1 MSNTIRIDFDISAID
16 TLKEKLS
23 SRRNKAQ
30 EVLDSAVMKDTDP
43 FVPMRQGTLA
53 SSVLRSTNAG
63 SGEVVYDTP
72 YARHM
77 YYGVHYKTG
86 TPFKYSTLKH
96 PLACKEWVKASK
108 AVNMEKWKKEVK
120 EVLANG

>member
-96 PLACKEWVKASK
+96 PLACKEWIKASK

-120 EVLANG
+120 EVLADG

>member
-1 MSNTIRIDFDISAID
+1 MSNTIKIEFDISCMD
-16 TLKEKLS
+16 TLKEKLT

-30 EVLDSAVMKDTDP
+30 EVLDLAVMKDTDP

-77 YYGVHYKTG
+77 YYGVHYRTG
-86 TPFKYSTLKH
+86 KPFKYSTLKH
-96 PLACKEWVKASK
+96 PLACKEWVKSSK

-120 EVLANG
+120 EVLADG

>member
-23 SRRNKAQ
+23 SRRDKAQ
-30 EVLDSAVMKDTDP
+30 EVLDLAVMKDTDP

-77 YYGVHYKTG
+77 YYGVHYRTG

-120 EVLANG
+120 EVLADG